1 LLYVGVEATAV
12 TLERWSWSQRGGAGA
27 PPRHTFASLWN
38 LIGNH
43 RHRLG
48 WGDPGVGPHA
58 LRLVFLTT
66 ETKWDKAYN
75 RHSSVERVNSR
86 IDKLLGF
93 ERHSIRGQRKM
104 KVRMGLGVAVM
115 LAMALGR
122 IEAGQPEQMRA
133 VTLPVCR
140 AA

>member
-1 LLYVGVEATAV
+1 MIGGEPGKTA
-12 TLERWSWSQRGGAGA
+12 LFPGEGGWDIPPERLPRRFVISGAITAIGMGG
-27 PPRHTFASLWN
+27 
-38 LIGNH
+38 
-43 RHRLG
+43 
-48 WGDPGVGPHA
+48 GDPGVGPRT
-58 LRLVFLTT
+58 LRLGLSLTT
-66 ETKWDKAYN
+66 ETWWDEADN
-75 RHSSVERVNSR
+75 RRSSVKRVNSR

-104 KVRMGLGVAVM
+104 KVRMGLGLAVM

-122 IEAGQPEQMRA
+122 IEAGQPEQMRS